1 MMNVIN
7 YFANPFIEIYE
18 DIWEQPTL
26 LLKIWQA
33 FLLAWVAGL
42 FLLFVVGWTTMVFA
56 IITGKA
62 DFSNATFGVFDTLG

>member
-7 YFANPFIEIYE
+7 YFTNPFIEIYE

-26 LLKIWQA
+26 LLKIWYS

-42 FLLFVVGWTTMVFA
+42 FLLFVVGWTYLVFQF
-56 IITGKA
+56 ITNPSQ
-62 DFSNATFGVFDTLG
+62 FSNATFGVFDTLG